1 VLAAQLPRGA
11 QVYEA
16 HGSDYALT
24 REAAYLHGMEFQL
37 RAANWQRGGGKDRDK
52 PHPLPSPSEEREQ
65 AAAEAARAARKAAMT
80 SDDMLRAQ
88 LEKLRAQQ
96 SAAEQPNPE
105 E

>member
-37 RAANWQRGGGKDRDK
+37 RTANWQRANGTTATRPD
-52 PHPLPSPSEEREQ
+52 PSPLPHEEREQ
-65 AAAEAARAARKAAMT
+65 AEAEAIRAARKAAMT

-88 LEKLRAQQ
+88 LEKLRAKQ
-96 SAAEQPNPE
+96 AAEQDTQPE